1 MKIRAKIKETEMNKA
16 IAKNQWN
23 QKLVIWEDKTDK
35 PSVRFIKKKD
45 EIILYMENPVDIIR
59 ELLEFINKFD
69 KVAEYKI
76 NTKKLLHSYILTT
89 KDQKEKL
96 REQPHLP

>member
-1 MKIRAKIKETEMNKA
+1 
-16 IAKNQWN
+16 
-23 QKLVIWEDKTDK
+23 
-35 PSVRFIKKKD
+35 
-45 EIILYMENPVDIIR
+45 MENPIDIIR